1 VAGTPQVGATL
12 EAQSAWDGRP
22 EPTVTWQWVRCDGPG
37 ADTGS
42 CRAID
47 GATKTTYAVQEA
59 DVGKRLRMLLT
70 VRNEDGWAWALSS
83 STAEVAAPAPEPAPE
98 TGPAPGPAPVTP
110 APVTPAPTTPAGGVL
125 DEQASKP
132 QLMTPAP
139 VVRIRGRLTR
149 SGARIT
155 LLTVRAPSG
164 ARITLRCSG
173 RGCPAERWARTAAL
187 TRIKR
192 FEGAFRA
199 GTKLVITVTKAGRI
213 GKRTTIV
220 IRRGKA
226 PRRADQCLMP
236 GGRKAVACPG

>member
-1 VAGTPQVGATL
+1 MRRTQLSEPGRRGRGGRACSTAGAI
-12 EAQSAWDGRP
+12 
-22 EPTVTWQWVRCDGPG
+22 GPG

-83 STAEVAAPAPEPAPE
+83 STSEVAAAPAPEPAPE

-110 APVTPAPTTPAGGVL
+110 VPVTPAPTAPAGGVL

-132 QLMTPAP
+132 RLMTP
-139 VVRIRGRLTR
+139 VRIRGRLTR

-155 LLTVRAPSG
+155 LLTVRTPSG

-173 RGCPAERWARTAAL
+173 RGCLAERWARTTAL
-187 TRIKR
+187 TRSKR

-220 IRRGKA
+220 MRRGKA

-236 GGRKAVACPG
+236 GVRKALACPAA